1 MNYPRSGL
9 RIRSE
14 KGVSPSVREACF
26 NFAIWLRLNM
36 EFPIRVVVYLKKDYQ
51 IKTINTKE
59 MVSASF
65 YAPYDRIEP
74 FIRIA
79 TGDYEEL
86 VAERGEE
93 NAILAI
99 LNSMAH
105 EIIHYQQLI
114 ENREFHEEEAE
125 EEEAV
130 KGAMELVEDYYSGNR
145 FIKEIIEQ
153 KKVWTIENVEGV
165 PTTFDNGVESMPFWS
180 SKLKT
185 EKAIRDV
192 NAYHEY
198 RLLEISLDDF
208 INKWLPGLEKDA
220 LFVGA
225 NLSGKNLIGSDW
237 NPKELLEQI
246 QYLQL
251 T

>member
-1 MNYPRSGL
+1 MIYPRSGL
-9 RIRSE
+9 RLRSE
-14 KGVSPSVREACF
+14 KGVSPNVKEACL
-26 NFAIWLRLNM
+26 NFAKWLRLNM

-51 IKTINTKE
+51 IKSKNSKE
-59 MVSASF
+59 MVSASLF
-65 YAPYDRIEP
+65 IPDDKIEP

-86 VAERGEE
+86 VTERGVE
-93 NAILAI
+93 NAIFAI

-114 ENREFHEEEAE
+114 EDREFYEEEAE
-125 EEEAV
+125 
-130 KGAMELVEDYYSGNR
+130 KGALELVEDYYSGNG

-153 KKVWTIENVEGV
+153 KKVWTIENIEGV
-165 PTTFDNGVESMPFWS
+165 PTTVDNGEVSMPFWS

-192 NAYHEY
+192 TAYNEY
-198 RLLEISLDDF
+198 RLLEISLEDF

-237 NPKELLEQI
+237 KPKELLEQI
-246 QYLQL
+246 QYYFTLRNI
-251 T
+251 